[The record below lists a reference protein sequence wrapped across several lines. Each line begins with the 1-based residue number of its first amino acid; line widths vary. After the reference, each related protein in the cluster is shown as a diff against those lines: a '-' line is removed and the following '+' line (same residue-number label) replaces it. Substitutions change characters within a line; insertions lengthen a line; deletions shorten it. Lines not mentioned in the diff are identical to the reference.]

1 MYIRFLE
8 FTLKPAKKVELVQK
22 VKEEILPILKKCK
35 GFFDLLLWEVE
46 TDPTKYF
53 AVSLWYEKKDAEKY
67 EKEYFAKVK
76 QIMEPFLTAPVI
88 VKSGPVETAIPQKI
102 FVDVTV

>member
-8 FTLKPAKKVELVQK
+8 FSLKPGKKVELLTK
-22 VKEEILPILKKCK
+22 VKEEILPILKKYN
-35 GFFDLLLWEVE
+35 GFFDLLPWEVE
-46 TDPTKYF
+46 TEPTKLF

-76 QIMEPFLTAPVI
+76 QIVEPFLTVPVI
-88 VKSGPVETAIPQKI
+88 VKFGAVENTIPEKM
-102 FVDVTV
+102 FVGATV